1 MTPTPRPDDAARR
14 DRIREV
20 EIWISNLLRTGVLLS
35 LLLLVSGTVLSF
47 VHHPSYLRGGM
58 DLAHLTRPGA
68 AFPHNLPDLWQSL
81 LAYRGRGVVT
91 LGLLVLIAT
100 PVMRVAV
107 SILAFRHD
115 RDRPFV
121 LITTVV
127 LLLLILS
134 FVLGK
139 AGG

>member
-1 MTPTPRPDDAARR
+1 MKSPDRRIDASRR
-14 DRIREV
+14 DRVREV
-20 EIWISNLLRTGVLLS
+20 EIWISNLLRTGVILS
-35 LLLLVSGTVLSF
+35 LLLVVAGTILSF
-47 VHHPSYLRGGM
+47 VHHPSYLHSGR

-68 AFPHNLPDLWQSL
+68 AFPHSIPDLRQSL
-81 LAYRGRGVVT
+81 LTFRGRGVVT